1 MIGSTGL
8 FPTARAVE
16 AEYQK
21 PEPIPELDWHT
32 DYAVATNEAA
42 ANRKM
47 VFIFFHDANMTAA
60 RRAFE
65 EQTLR
70 DPEIF
75 EQLGR
80 YVLLTQPLDASI
92 QINHEKVKLLDHPAF
107 REMHGRQG
115 VAIIDFEHDKPEVY
129 GYVVSTFPFTSGKY
143 YVPISLSIIL
153 DLPPGTLTQRT
164 MIYAVRLHPEKPLST
179 NGQLSPILAKEASQH
194 SSHQAAILLQGHHN
208 WDSRFQ
214 RISAKLPGGGT
225 AQEVVAESWPNETL
239 VEACVDCVDSWR
251 QSPGHWGAVRSAH
264 PFFGYDI
271 KLGRNGIWYAT
282 GIFGRR

>member
-1 MIGSTGL
+1 M
-8 FPTARAVE
+8 
-16 AEYQK
+16 K
-21 PEPIPELDWHT
+21 D
-32 DYAVATNEAA
+32 AVANQ
-42 ANRKM
+42 KM
-47 VFIFFHDANMTAA
+47 MFIFFHDATMTAA

-70 DPEIF
+70 DPAIF

-80 YVLLTQPLDASI
+80 YVLLTLPLDASVPI
-92 QINHEKVKLLDHPAF
+92 KHEQVKLLDHPAF

-115 VAIIDFEHDKPEVY
+115 VAVLDFQHNKPEIY

-179 NGQLSPILAKEASQH
+179 EGQLSPMLTKEASQH

-214 RISAKLPGGGT
+214 RISAKLPEEGLPRRWWPRVGPMRRWSRLASTALTVGG
-225 AQEVVAESWPNETL
+225 NLL
-239 VEACVDCVDSWR
+239 VI
-251 QSPGHWGAVRSAH
+251 GARYAVSTHFSAMTS
-264 PFFGYDI
+264 
-271 KLGRNGIWYAT
+271 N
-282 GIFGRR
+282 